1 MKAED
6 MCQKNVIH
14 SEYVGRPHWDS
25 DGCLRSQDTMR
36 GSDNSKTEEGNTGWG
51 MV

>member
-14 SEYVGRPHWDS
+14 SKYVGRPHGDS
-25 DGCLRSQDTMR
+25 SGRLHSQDTMR
-36 GSDNSKTEEGNTGWG
+36 GSDKSKTEEGTSGWG